1 MAALGSRSGRANAS
15 RHAAHRN
22 SSHPHVRKSSF
33 RDAPI
38 SREQRNGSRMS
49 GHLKNGM
56 QRNHNRYN
64 PALKKNTREAQRN
77 RSRYPQAAKRW
88 LRRKNTPLEIPRDNL
103 SQVIVDTKIKNNDN
117 SDTDASLKK
126 CMQQNVRSDNLTQTS
141 RRVGHAST
149 EGSSPHRLDKKSANT
164 LNPSSSSKTN
174 AGIKEMTGAD
184 TSSNFVA
191 EQSDAVKGSGEKLE
205 ETNPA
210 NMSRGSKTNVSIN
223 EMNGAGT
230 SSSALAEQSN
240 AVKGPGEGGRHTFLE
255 EGECSEDEG
264 LTPTDAQTNLPTKRN
279 RWSRESDSDSR
290 EQKAGVIPSKK
301 KTRQDRWANSSS
313 ESSDEETEDR
323 KTPIESP
330 EVDATLASDLHRIHK
345 QQQLHDTLISGC
357 RSITKFQRLN
367 KIAEGSYGIVFRAM
381 CLDTKRIF
389 ALKKVLEPACLL
401 YHIYRVCPIIK
412 MATKSVLVTMSGEN
426 KIRII
431 RLPHHRLEGNKCV
444 AFTPAR
450 KYN

>member
-1 MAALGSRSGRANAS
+1 MAALGSRSGGRANAS

-22 SSHPHVRKSSF
+22 SSHPHVRKNSF
-33 RDAPI
+33 RDAQI
-38 SREQRNGSRMS
+38 SREQGNGSRMP
-49 GHLKNGM
+49 GHIKNSM
-56 QRNHNRYN
+56 QRNHTRYN
-64 PALKKNTREAQRN
+64 PALKKSTRETQRN
-77 RSRYPQAAKRW
+77 RSRYPQVAKRW
-88 LRRKNTPLEIPRDNL
+88 LRRKNTNIEIPRANL
-103 SQVIVDTKIKNNDN
+103 SQALDDTNKKSRNHSNTN
-117 SDTDASLKK
+117 TSLKNY
-126 CMQQNVRSDNLTQTS
+126 MQQNVRRDNLAQTS
-141 RRVGHAST
+141 RRFGHASR
-149 EGSSPHRLDKKSANT
+149 EGSSPHRSDKKSANKANT
-164 LNPSSSSKTN
+164 TGSSKSN
-174 AGIKEMTGAD
+174 AGSNEMIGAD
-184 TSSNFVA
+184 TTSNFVA
-191 EQSDAVKGSGEKLE
+191 VHADPVKGSKLE

-210 NMSRGSKTNVSIN
+210 NMSTESKTNSSID
-223 EMNGAGT
+223 EMIGTGAN
-230 SSSALAEQSN
+230 SNADAERLD
-240 AVKGPGEGGRHTFLE
+240 AVKGHGEGGRHASLE
-255 EGECSEDEG
+255 EGECSEDEV
-264 LTPTDAQTNLPTKRN
+264 LTPTDALANLPKKRN
-279 RWSRESDSDSR
+279 RWSRGSDSDSR
-290 EQKAGVIPSKK
+290 EQKASVTPSKK
-301 KTRQDRWANSSS
+301 KTRPDRWAMSSS
-313 ESSDEETEDR
+313 ESSEEEPEDR

-330 EVDATLASDLHRIHK
+330 EVDAALASDLHRIHK